1 MKEWL
6 RETMRKLLLR
16 AALEAGR
23 ERNCEGDGSRA
34 ALPLSLPL
42 VALQVQKIWGLRQQ
56 VDIVHRLWRDNR
68 KDVWYGK

>member
-23 ERNCEGDGSRA
+23 ERKCEGDGSRA

-56 VDIVHRLWRDNR
+56 VDIVRRLWCDNR

>member
-23 ERNCEGDGSRA
+23 ERKWGGAGSRA